1 MKIYPK
7 PERSS
12 RKGKKKYLGFQ
23 IFKNRSKRA
32 NIFSKNRATTKSMM
46 EYTIDDD
53 DALTSDDDSD
63 VNEEEE
69 EEEQLLQ
76 QQPNADREERVH
88 NIDNVL
94 NNNDVERNPRRHNG
108 NQRDVR
114 KWKKMRGR
122 GDLGVG
128 ASSRNNN
135 NNNNNV
141 VCQPVIDA
149 TQQVRGVNCG
159 SIGPELEKLRREQGE
174 NREYYTKEHFDR
186 LYGRVKP
193 WNRDQ
198 RANKVWCK
206 DIHPAGVTCN
216 ECTSCHFCRQ
226 KSCDVKTTCQ
236 CATWAKAPEGGR
248 GRGSWCGWCLEMRMG
263 ENIEEAIADD
273 EWRCPVCRDIC
284 NCSGANCLRHKR
296 HLFPTQQ
303 LTREAEQYGWQSV
316 AHYLITT
323 ALVTGKDAPPMLDL
337 PAAYVK
343 RRQPKGA
350 VNGSGNTKFSSG
362 KNNNGERASGKNKE
376 EMQRER
382 EAAALRREIEMKVR
396 MAFGAVNEE
405 EEEEEDGDMLNAGD
419 VEDGGDGRS
428 KARRQ
433 KPPKRT
439 SDTIDASTRREGGGE
454 EEEDADMDEQDAI
467 LGGDGTTF
475 DEQQRQQQ
483 TVKPKKTATIT
494 TMFKRFADK
503 NSGAFLFAASS
514 DDESELDSSDG
525 EFDDEL
531 LAQQQRERRE
541 RNELDL
547 KNRVLGGKEV
557 DTGGAAEGAHIRG
570 KEAGNNDDDDDII
583 MYDGER
589 EKKTFKSTSFQR
601 NADDE
606 MIGRELE
613 PSRQLRDAQFND
625 ETSEEMEFFQRRRER
640 RKRRRAIQS
649 VARARHIN
657 ATTGGFAPSRSAGP
671 GGVNINRP
679 GQMHPASA
687 PESSLLQPPAEP
699 AQQGEVNQQQP
710 PASTTTTTTTTIFP
724 SSTEDI
730 PSEEVLSAEAAVSEM
745 RREDETQ
752 AERADAQEVEEE
764 RRVLDA
770 AAASTSGEVVQILRE
785 FIELTSPSN
794 ETFQKRNIEE
804 ASFEL
809 FNEKIVSSL
818 ERAEA
823 LLFASEESE
832 LRAFY
837 ALCLRA
843 NKYAPYLKHK
853 KVSSLRI
860 REKII
865 DLINNV
871 EKFQS
876 FDVSQRAT
884 CLRASLRL
892 IERYWSGKDLDVFKV
907 SDEEEDHTFDGM
919 EVITDE
925 DGNTVRGE
933 RTTSEFMRA
942 RANHALE
949 SCLRLVSICS
959 NEFALAR
966 ERENWVASRKLLNPS
981 LMDASDLIAPAVS
994 EGCQKRIDDATA
1006 RIMEEYEVQKA
1017 RRNESVIVGLSDS
1030 SQENDDDPAAQLQP
1044 PAVADETVHL
1054 QKRETD
1060 IALAT
1065 TKILIETTEST
1076 HILILAALSVLRV
1089 VAKGL
1094 AFTPSHGA
1102 FLRSKMLSNTIGSF
1116 VSPKLPFRP
1125 KIRKCALGLISV
1137 CVSRGERDWLE
1148 SRSEENKIVA
1158 DASAKFC
1165 WPHIAD
1171 LLRENEDDYENVETM
1186 NDKSGGYSSAVNRAA
1201 TETAARTLNLLVKSG
1216 VWPWGK
1222 AELAISHPFA
1232 PKDFWKLA
1240 NPRKRAKA
1248 FRLYARLVDST
1259 PVLRGGIGAP
1269 LLKLWALCAMDVA
1282 ASEKGERRQQ
1292 NALLRANGLHRA
1304 RARLAR
1310 ACARHPRL
1318 FDAFSSS
1325 TMLKREAMDARN
1337 TAGVLKRSSWVV
1349 ESLVRCCEV
1358 GGNPV
1363 ATVAAINALQEV
1375 YDKRVQECS
1384 GRASGNKS
1392 RAFRI
1397 GFKAIMSAAYSRNT
1411 DLKLFGVEQRIQA
1424 LRMALDTFMSIL
1436 FEESDAL
1443 QVDTILEGLI
1453 NSAKSLA
1460 IFFSLD
1466 SIACCSL
1473 LKQLCY
1479 ACVERKYAKKAT
1491 REKFSRGFFASLYD
1505 ASYIVDNNLDIRNSR
1520 ECMRSAVLLGVLGS
1534 CVGSARSLATV
1545 PSANIACEN
1554 WVLAFETAMERSSNS
1569 EDQFDDA
1576 NFLFAASEDSSLLG
1590 QMCVNFLE
1598 ANLPPVCAIG
1608 RGAAPPPIAVADA
1621 KIRSVCL
1628 NALILLF
1635 ENKKAPLHF
1644 KTKRDY
1650 QNAPT
1655 WVKYFTKACL
1665 KICAGEIAA
1674 CLGGCKDFSQSRA
1687 RDVVATPMTKAQAM
1701 EFRQKILQSISGN
1714 HAQSYRVLEEASR
1727 SFRKP
1732 SEHFYV
1738 SKENGLE
1745 EERVPHPSVC
1755 AMRFLIRFSKIS
1767 KFCAMEIASKVV
1779 PVIEGAFKYGDTFS
1793 KRHMDGPLHEL
1804 RYAIEGMMKQ
1814 NGEDN
1819 DEVADEER
1827 KRPFHP
1833 QGDEENAENVDP
1845 HSKKVKTEPV
1855 EIKEEEQEVKIER
1868 TAPWFERCDR
1878 NVLYSSTRTDFAT
1891 IASRASDAQPFTIV
1905 GKLCSRE
1912 PKVGVSSKTNPKTNR
1927 TFEMLFVTLENEKGL
1942 KVRAQMVGKSARVL
1956 ADALDE
1962 LKKRDFE
1969 LVRIDGVLPQKK
1981 AELKPGLTAMVWDPK
1996 GASNVYVSSF
2006 D

>member
-1 MKIYPK
+1 M
-7 PERSS
+7 EEEAFNASSSS
-12 RKGKKKYLGFQ
+12 RDENNNTLKDEELFEGF
-23 IFKNRSKRA
+23 
-32 NIFSKNRATTKSMM
+32 
-46 EYTIDDD
+46 E
-53 DALTSDDDSD
+53 DALTSDDDYSGD
-63 VNEEEE
+63 EEDQEEEE
-69 EEEQLLQ
+69 ERRRRFLKNEGNVQRR
-76 QQPNADREERVH
+76 REMK
-88 NIDNVL
+88 
-94 NNNDVERNPRRHNG
+94 
-108 NQRDVR
+108 RDVR
-114 KWKKMRGR
+114 KWQKMNATMRGR
-122 GDLGVG
+122 GDLGKERKN
-128 ASSRNNN
+128 ANIA
-135 NNNNNV
+135 
-141 VCQPVIDA
+141 CPPVLPPHIDA

-159 SIGPELEKLRREQGE
+159 NIGPELEKLRFEQGE

-186 LYGRVKP
+186 LYGRARP

-226 KSCDVKTTCQ
+226 KSSDAKTTCQ

-273 EWRCPVCRDIC
+273 EWRCPACRDIC

-343 RRQPKGA
+343 RRQPKGTM
-350 VNGSGNTKFSSG
+350 NCGNAKFTTTG
-362 KNNNGERASGKNKE
+362 KNSTRGERTSGKNKE
-376 EMQRER
+376 EMERER

-405 EEEEEDGDMLNAGD
+405 EDDDEDGDMLNGGDDEEAGD
-419 VEDGGDGRS
+419 GQR
-428 KARRQ
+428 KALRKRAST
-433 KPPKRT
+433 KRT
-439 SDTIDASTRREGGGE
+439 SNTTNASVIREEEGGE
-454 EEEDADMDEQDAI
+454 RDVDMDEEDAI
-467 LGGDGTTF
+467 RVGDGATF
-475 DEQQRQQQ
+475 GEQQQQEEQ
-483 TVKPKKTATIT
+483 KAKPKKLATIT
-494 TMFKRFADK
+494 TMFKRFADR

-525 EFDDEL
+525 EFDDEM

-541 RNELDL
+541 KHELDL
-547 KNRVLGGKEV
+547 KNRVGREGEGR
-557 DTGGAAEGAHIRG
+557 GGAREGAHIRG
-570 KEAGNNDDDDDII
+570 TDEDDDDVII
-583 MYDGER
+583 MNDGEAGER
-589 EKKTFKSTSFQR
+589 VKKTVTSTSVP
-601 NADDE
+601 NHVDTNS
-606 MIGRELE
+606 IGGELR
-613 PSRQLRDAQFND
+613 PPRQPQDVHLND
-625 ETSEEMEFFQRRRER
+625 ETSEEMEFFRRRRER

-649 VARARHIN
+649 FARARHIN
-657 ATTGGFAPSRSAGP
+657 GATGGGALLRSVGP

-679 GQMHPASA
+679 GQTHPASVD
-687 PESSLLQPPAEP
+687 ESAATVLQPRAMP
-699 AQQGEVNQQQP
+699 QQH
-710 PASTTTTTTTTIFP
+710 PASTTTTTTTTFFP

-730 PSEEVLSAEAAVSEM
+730 PTEEVLSAEAVASEM
-745 RREDETQ
+745 HRQDETQ
-752 AERADAQEVEEE
+752 AERADAQEMEEE
-764 RRVLDA
+764 RRVLTA

-794 ETFQKRNIEE
+794 ETFQKRNIED

-809 FNEKIVSSL
+809 FNEKIFDSL

-832 LRAFY
+832 LRVFY
-837 ALCLRA
+837 ALCLRG
-843 NKYAPYLKHK
+843 NRYAPYLKHK
-853 KVSSLRI
+853 KISSLRV
-860 REKII
+860 RKKIT
-865 DLINNV
+865 DLINDDV
-871 EKFQS
+871 KFRV

-907 SDEEEDHTFDGM
+907 NEEEENGGTFDDG
-919 EVITDE
+919 EVITDG
-925 DGNTVRGE
+925 DGNAVRCE
-933 RTTSEFMRA
+933 KTTREFMRA
-942 RANHALE
+942 RANYALE
-949 SCLRLVSICS
+949 SCLRLVSLCS
-959 NEFALAR
+959 NEFALAK
-966 ERENWVASRKLLNPS
+966 ERENWIASRKLLNPS
-981 LMDASDLIAPAVS
+981 LMEDSDLIAPAVS
-994 EGCQKRIDDATA
+994 EGCQKRIDDANL
-1006 RIMEEYEVQKA
+1006 RIMQEYEVERA

-1030 SQENDDDPAAQLQP
+1030 SQENDDDPAVATQP
-1044 PAVADETVHL
+1044 PPPVADETIHL
-1054 QKRETD
+1054 QKRATD
-1060 IALAT
+1060 IAVAT
-1065 TKILIETTEST
+1065 ATILIETTEST
-1076 HILILAALSVLRV
+1076 HILLLAALSVLRV

-1102 FLRSKMLSNTIGSF
+1102 FLRSKMLSNTIGMF

-1148 SRSEENKIVA
+1148 SRSEENKVVA
-1158 DASAKFC
+1158 DASARFC

-1171 LLRENEDDYENVETM
+1171 LLRENEDDYENIETM
-1186 NDKSGGYSSAVNRAA
+1186 HDKSGGYSSAVNRAA

-1325 TMLKREAMDARN
+1325 TMLKSEAMDARN
-1337 TAGVLKRSSWVV
+1337 TAGVLKRSSWVI

-1375 YDKRVQECS
+1375 FDKRVQECS
-1384 GRASGNKS
+1384 GRASANKS
-1392 RAFRI
+1392 RSFRI
-1397 GFKAIMSAAYSRNT
+1397 GFKAVMAAAYSRNT
-1411 DLKLFGVEQRIQA
+1411 DLKLFGVEPRVQA
-1424 LRMALDTFMSIL
+1424 LRMALDTFTSIL

-1466 SIACCSL
+1466 NIACCSL

-1479 ACVERKYAKKAT
+1479 ACVERKHAKKAT
-1491 REKFSRGFFASLYD
+1491 GRKFSRGFFASLYD
-1505 ASYIVDNNLDIRNSR
+1505 ASYIVDNNVDIRKSR
-1520 ECMRSAVLLGVLGS
+1520 ECMRSAVLLGVLGN
-1534 CVGSARSLATV
+1534 CVGSARNLATV

-1569 EDQFDDA
+1569 EDQFDDT

-1598 ANLPPVCAIG
+1598 AILPPVCAIG

-1621 KIRSVCL
+1621 KIRSMCL

-1635 ENKKAPLHF
+1635 ENEKAPLHF
-1644 KTKRDY
+1644 KTKSDY
-1650 QNAPT
+1650 QNAPV
-1655 WVKYFTKACL
+1655 WVKCFTKACM
-1665 KICAGEIAA
+1665 KACAGEIAA

-1687 RDVVATPMTKAQAM
+1687 RDVVATPMTKAHAM
-1701 EFRQKILQSISGN
+1701 DIRQKMLESISCN
-1714 HAQSYRVLEEASR
+1714 HAHSYRVLEEASR

-1732 SEHFYV
+1732 PDHV
-1738 SKENGLE
+1738 HVLKENGLE
-1745 EERVPHPSVC
+1745 EERVPYPWIC
-1755 AMRFLIRFSKIS
+1755 AMSFLTRFSKIS

-1779 PVIEGAFKYGDTFS
+1779 PVIEGAFKYGDALN

-1804 RYAIEGMMKQ
+1804 RYAIEGMIKQ
-1814 NGEDN
+1814 NDDEKEED
-1819 DEVADEER
+1819 VDEER
-1827 KRPFHP
+1827 KRPFHH
-1833 QGDEENAENVDP
+1833 QGDDENAENVDP
-1845 HSKKVKTEPV
+1845 YNKKIKAEPIEIIEEKV
-1855 EIKEEEQEVKIER
+1855 ELKDSV
-1868 TAPWFERCDR
+1868 PWFERCDR
-1878 NVLYSSTRTDFAT
+1878 NVLYSSTRADFAT
-1891 IASRASDAQPFTIV
+1891 IASRVDDARPFTIV

-1912 PKVGVSSKTNPKTNR
+1912 PKTGVTSKTNPKTNR

-1969 LVRIDGVLPQKK
+1969 IVRIDGVLPQKK
-1981 AELKPGLTAMVWDPK
+1981 AEVKPGLTAMVWDPK
-1996 GASNVYVSSF
+1996 GASNISVSSF